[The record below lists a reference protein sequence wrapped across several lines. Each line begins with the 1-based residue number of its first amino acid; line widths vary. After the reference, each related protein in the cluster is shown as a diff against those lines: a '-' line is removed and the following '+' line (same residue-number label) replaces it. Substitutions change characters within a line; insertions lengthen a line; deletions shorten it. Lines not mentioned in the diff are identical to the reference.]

1 MHIILTGA
9 TGTVGLPV
17 LRLLLADPTVTRVT
31 ALSRKAFDAPE
42 WEEDNL
48 NLEKSEGEYLGMPAK
63 QQQASQ
69 SRDATC

>member
-48 NLEKSEGEYLGMPAK
+48 NLEKSEGEHTSMP
-63 QQQASQ
+63 
-69 SRDATC
+69 